1 MGTGLSPW
9 VVNID
14 TAHRL
19 LECSP
24 ERRTRRQAAYLIHD
38 AEGTLIVVQKLQYAA
53 VYINNILARAPSERV
68 SLASLFEA
76 TDTIGNRV
84 DGFHKKRYRIQRCAV
99 HHLHD
104 TFEKLREEL
113 NIQKAVVVT
122 NSPDSYPMSVK

>member
-1 MGTGLSPW
+1 M
-9 VVNID
+9 
-14 TAHRL
+14 
-19 LECSP
+19 
-24 ERRTRRQAAYLIHD
+24 IHD
-38 AEGTLIVVQKLQYAA
+38 VEGTLIVVQKLQYAA
-53 VYINNILARAPSERV
+53 VYINKILARAPSERV
-68 SLASLFEA
+68 SLASLYEA

-122 NSPDSYPMSVK
+122 NSPDSYPM